1 MYVVTIYKALS
12 TLVKFDIE
20 HYHHVNCSH
29 KSQLETEVL
38 ENNEIVVFGN
48 F

>member
-1 MYVVTIYKALS
+1 MYVVTIYKALI

-20 HYHHVNCSH
+20 YYHHVNCSH
-29 KSQLETEVL
+29 KSQLKTEVL

-48 F
+48 I